1 MAETTESVSQDQ
13 QGPLVDNAIGAFMK
27 RWEETPQEQSA
38 PAEEAQAEAVD
49 EQEVSEEQTVEAEE
63 LEVIEEEEIDL
74 DAIGEDGELL
84 EEAAAE
90 YVADDYVTKVKVG
103 DEEIE
108 VSVSD
113 LKRLYGQEKSLTQ
126 KSQQVADM
134 RKTLEDET
142 QKNAA
147 ILQTL
152 LAKAEERLKPY
163 AEIDMLLASKQMGDD
178 EFAQLRKEAQ
188 TAYDDYQFLNQETG
202 TYLEMI
208 QVQQAQ
214 ELKTRAAQAME
225 KLTQD
230 IPEWSESLYNKIRDY
245 GVSQGISQNDI
256 DQLVD
261 PAAIKLV
268 HKAMKYDAAK
278 KVAAKKRAAAPKKVL
293 KPGVT
298 NPQSNQQRAR
308 NKAMESL
315 ATSGTVDAAQD
326 AFLAKWSAN

>member
-13 QGPLVDNAIGAFMK
+13 TQGPLVDEAIGAFMK
-27 RWEETPQEQSA
+27 RWEETPEEQSE
-38 PAEEAQAEAVD
+38 PAEEVQAEAV
-49 EQEVSEEQTVEAEE
+49 EQEVSEEQAVEAEE

-74 DAIGEDGELL
+74 DAIGEDGEPL
-84 EEAAAE
+84 EQAAAE
-90 YVADDYVTKVKVG
+90 LVADDYVTKVKVG
-103 DEEIE
+103 DEEFE

-188 TAYDDYQFLNQETG
+188 AAYDDYQFLNQETG

-214 ELKTRAAQAME
+214 ELKSRAKEAME

-230 IPEWSESLYNKIRDY
+230 IPEWSESLYNKIREY

-298 NPQSNQQRAR
+298 NPQSTQQRAR

-315 ATSGTVDAAQD
+315 AATGSVDAAQD